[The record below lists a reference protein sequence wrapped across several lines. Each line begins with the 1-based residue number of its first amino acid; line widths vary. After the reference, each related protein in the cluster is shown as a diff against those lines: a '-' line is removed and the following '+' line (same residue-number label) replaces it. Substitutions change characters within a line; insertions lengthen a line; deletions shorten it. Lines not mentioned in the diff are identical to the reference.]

1 MYELKLKSCKKTNS
15 RKQRC
20 SRKQMRSLKKICSR
34 KQRHASKNLKKRNDR
49 KQRRS
54 RKPHK
59 HASMYGMCPGFSY
72 TKRVIPHSERH
83 PIQANGYTV
92 LPERYCKDPL
102 GKEFKIDEEGLC
114 AEPDP
119 STCSRSFGN
128 LLEHPI
134 TAIGAGLQT
143 IAGGAVGLVADGA
156 ICGATAGTMC
166 HLNITNAL
174 TRGY

>member
-20 SRKQMRSLKKICSR
+20 SRKQMRSLKKRCSR
-34 KQRHASKNLKKRNDR
+34 KQRHASKNLKKRNAR

-59 HASMYGMCPGFSY
+59 HASMYGMCPGFSISDGDLPHPRHSIKLHGEDIIPA
-72 TKRVIPHSERH
+72 KR
-83 PIQANGYTV
+83 
-92 LPERYCKDPL
+92 CKGL
-102 GKEFKIDEEGLC
+102 YGKFLIDEEGLC
-114 AEPDP
+114 AEEDP
-119 STCSRSFGN
+119 SKCTATFGN
-128 LLEHPI
+128 LIEHPI